1 MKSQIKILIVED
13 ELIIAREIKRT
24 IQRLG
29 YETLEPAS
37 TAEEALLAIETQK
50 PDLVLMDIHIDGEL
64 DGIETANL
72 VRTLHQIPVI
82 FLTAFSD
89 EATIERAK
97 TAEPYGFIV
106 KPFDERDLKT
116 TIEIVLHKHAKDREQ
131 DARESKLAQAFSHI
145 EQMVITVKPDFTIE
159 LLNKAA
165 AELTQINVQEAH
177 HLNDTVLFYAAPR
190 KRIDWSKKLNMQD
203 ELPKEKLLCFF
214 PETGNELQL
223 FVKIHRI
230 TLDDEEDTTA
240 GWTFVLSAT
249 ETTDKPTSI
258 TATLNANDEDESTGA
273 KYFFAKK
280 GTKYHKINISDI
292 LWVEALENYVIIHT
306 IKDKYTVF
314 SSMKNIEQKLS
325 PDLFL
330 KTHRSYIVNLDKI
343 EGYEEGFVQIGGKP
357 IPVSRSAKDELK
369 QKIHLL

>member
-1 MKSQIKILIVED
+1 MLIY
-13 ELIIAREIKRT
+13 IHA
-24 IQRLG
+24 Q
-29 YETLEPAS
+29 
-37 TAEEALLAIETQK
+37 EALSTIEAQK
-50 PDLVLMDIHIDGEL
+50 PDLVLMDIHIDGET
-64 DGIETANL
+64 DGIETAIL
-72 VRTLHQIPVI
+72 VHTLHQIPVI

-97 TAEPYGFIV
+97 GAEPYGFIV

-131 DARESKLAQAFSHI
+131 DERESKLAQAFSHI
-145 EQMVITVKPDFTIE
+145 EQMVITVNTNFTIE

-165 AELTQINVQEAH
+165 VELTQINCHQLH
-177 HLNDTVLFYAAPR
+177 HLNDAVLFYAPPR
-190 KRIDWSKKLNMQD
+190 KRIDWSKKLTTQD

-230 TLDDEEDTTA
+230 TLDEPA
-240 GWTFVLSAT
+240 
-249 ETTDKPTSI
+249 
-258 TATLNANDEDESTGA
+258 GA

-280 GTKYHKINISDI
+280 GTKYHKINITDI
-292 LWVEALENYVIIHT
+292 LWIEALENYVVIHT

-325 PDLFL
+325 PDLFF

>member
-1 MKSQIKILIVED
+1 LKAKILIVED

-24 IQRLG
+24 VERLG
-29 YETLEPAS
+29 YETLETVS
-37 TAEEALLAIETQK
+37 TAEEALATIEAQK
-50 PDLVLMDIHIDGEL
+50 PDLVLMDIHIDGKR
-64 DGIETANL
+64 DGIETAIL
-72 VRTLHQIPVI
+72 VHRLHQIPVI

-106 KPFDERDLKT
+106 KPFDERDLRT

-131 DARESKLAQAFSHI
+131 DERESKLAQAFSHI
-145 EQMVITVKPDFTIE
+145 EQMVITINTHFTIE

-165 AELTQINVQEAH
+165 EELTQIDRHQLH
-177 HLNDTVLFYAAPR
+177 HLNDAVLFYAPPR
-190 KRIDWSKKLNMQD
+190 KRIDWSKKLTTQD

-230 TLDDEEDTTA
+230 TLDDEDETTT

-249 ETTDKPTSI
+249 EITDKPTSI
-258 TATLNANDEDESTGA
+258 TATLNANNDDEPAGA

-280 GTKYHKINISDI
+280 GTKYHKINITDI
-292 LWVEALENYVIIHT
+292 LWIEALENYVVIHT
-306 IKDKYTVF
+306 VKDKYTVF

-325 PDLFL
+325 PDLFF

>member
-116 TIEIVLHKHAKDREQ
+116 TIEIVLYKHTKDREQ
-131 DARESKLAQAFSHI
+131 DARESKLSQAFSHI

-165 AELTQINVQEAH
+165 AELTQINVHEAH
-177 HLNDTVLFYAAPR
+177 HLNDTVLFYAEPR
-190 KRIDWSKKLNMQD
+190 KRIDWSKRLTIQD

-258 TATLNANDEDESTGA
+258 TATLNANDEEELAGA

-292 LWVEALENYVIIHT
+292 LWIEALENYVIIHT

-330 KTHRSYIVNLDKI
+330 KIHRSYIVNLDKI
-343 EGYEEGFVQIGGKP
+343 EGYEEGFVQIGGKT